1 MEYRALAIERI
12 IILGAPGVGKGT
24 QAKRLAAEFGWAHI
38 STGDML
44 RDAVRVGTQLG
55 LKAKVFMENG
65 DLVPD
70 DLIVDLMRDR
80 LSQADCSK
88 GFILDGFPRTVI
100 QAEKL
105 GSLLITLNLRLD
117 GVVSIRVPEEEIV
130 KRLSQRFVCGTCHFV
145 MTATEDAELVC
156 PSCGGRVERR
166 KDDEPETVRRRLQ
179 VYEDQTRPLIQHYRS
194 RHLLR
199 EVDGIGSMNE
209 VYRRILAS
217 LGIS

>member
-1 MEYRALAIERI
+1 
-12 IILGAPGVGKGT
+12 VGKGT

-44 RDAVRVGTQLG
+44 RDAVRAGTPLG
-55 LKAKVFMENG
+55 QKARAFMENG

-80 LSQADCSK
+80 LSQEDCSR
-88 GFILDGFPRTVI
+88 GVILDGFPRTVI

-105 GSLLITLNLRLD
+105 DSLLITLNLRLD
-117 GVVSIRVPEEEIV
+117 GVVSIKVPEEEIV

-145 MTATEDAELVC
+145 MTAMEDARSVC
-156 PSCGGRVERR
+156 SSCGGGVERR
-166 KDDEPETVRRRLQ
+166 KDDEPETVRRRLR
-179 VYEDQTRPLIQHYRS
+179 VYEEQTRPLIEHYGG

-199 EVDGIGSMNE
+199 EVDGIGSMDE

-217 LGIS
+217 LGISPEPR